1 VDRPATLCAGAGH
14 DGRAGRRC
22 GAAGA
27 ELFVDEEQVRVLAAC
42 IAVTAIPDPHGY
54 TSSAAGIT
62 VTSNPL
68 KWSTFAIACQRA
80 LGLAVGESER
90 EALRGASAG
99 TEGRV
104 LVAEDNPINQALIA
118 AQLDKLGYACDVVAN
133 GKQALDALEQRSYDL
148 LITDCHMPLM
158 DGYELARAVRRRE
171 NHSGH
176 HLLVLAMTANA
187 IPGELER
194 CTSAGMD
201 DFLPKPVRM
210 PELRTKLERLFG
222 ASTATVRP
230 VFEVDLGM
238 LRESF
243 GDDEVIQSLV
253 TGFVRTTRVDLLTLD
268 VLVDQRR
275 PLDVAHWVHRLLGGL
290 QLFGSNPLTEEGQ
303 ALEQA
308 LKSEDRY
315 EVMAD
320 ALAFRRRVEGY
331 LDRLELVAR
340 AL

>member
-1 VDRPATLCAGAGH
+1 MPTSGA
-14 DGRAGRRC
+14 
-22 GAAGA
+22 
-27 ELFVDEEQVRVLAAC
+27 
-42 IAVTAIPDPHGY
+42 P
-54 TSSAAGIT
+54 
-62 VTSNPL
+62 
-68 KWSTFAIACQRA
+68 
-80 LGLAVGESER
+80 
-90 EALRGASAG
+90 
-99 TEGRV
+99 
-104 LVAEDNPINQALIA
+104 
-118 AQLDKLGYACDVVAN
+118 
-133 GKQALDALEQRSYDL
+133 
-148 LITDCHMPLM
+148 
-158 DGYELARAVRRRE
+158 
-171 NHSGH
+171 
-176 HLLVLAMTANA
+176 LAMTANA
-187 IPGELER
+187 MPGELER

-210 PELRTKLERLFG
+210 PELRAKLERLFG
-222 ASTATVRP
+222 ADTAAVRP

-243 GDDEVIQSLV
+243 GDDHVIQSLV
-253 TGFVRTTRVDLLTLD
+253 TDFVRTTRVDLLTLD

-308 LKSEDRY
+308 LKSQDRY

-331 LDRLELVAR
+331 LDRLEVVAR